1 MSLLQREERKG
12 EGPAEREEIRNAL
25 GEIMN
30 ALGEIKTALGEI
42 MNAFKELELMCK

>member
-1 MSLLQREERKG
+1 MCLLQREERKG
-12 EGPAEREEIRNAL
+12 KGPAEREEIRNAL